1 MEALNSKKFKTLE
14 KAELKN
20 VMGGLQQ
27 PTTQSIWT
35 YAYGEAPSH
44 WDDSVSEDAPSGPIY
59 T

>member
-14 KAELKN
+14 KEELKN

-35 YAYGEAPSH
+35 YGYDEVPSH